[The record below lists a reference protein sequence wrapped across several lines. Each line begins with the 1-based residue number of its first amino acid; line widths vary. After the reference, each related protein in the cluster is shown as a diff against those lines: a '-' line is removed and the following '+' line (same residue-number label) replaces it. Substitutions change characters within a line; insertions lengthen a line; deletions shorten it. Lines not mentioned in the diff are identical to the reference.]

1 MYHVNDSFDTAELQ
15 LGVLHTLLYLIIFF
29 GEKGKEHDIKKYAF
43 YAVSMWNTT
52 FVRLRLVGGW
62 KSEGIEKI

>member
-1 MYHVNDSFDTAELQ
+1 MYHVNDSFDTTELQ
-15 LGVLHTLLYLIIFF
+15 PGILHTLLCLIIFF
-29 GEKGKEHDIKKYAF
+29 GEKGKEHDIKTYAF

-62 KSEGIEKI
+62 KSGGIEKI

>member
-1 MYHVNDSFDTAELQ
+1 MIALTQ
-15 LGVLHTLLYLIIFF
+15 LNCNWGFYIHHYTKLFSLV
-29 GEKGKEHDIKKYAF
+29 KRGKEHDIKTYAF

-62 KSEGIEKI
+62 KSGGIEKI